1 MQVKLEYGGIMGLG
15 LWCLTPLSAIYKLYR
30 GGQFIGGGNQS
41 TWKKL
46 PTCCKSLTNFIT

>member
-30 GGQFIGGGNQS
+30 GSQFIGEGNQS

-46 PTCCKSLTNFIT
+46 QTCCKSLTNFIT